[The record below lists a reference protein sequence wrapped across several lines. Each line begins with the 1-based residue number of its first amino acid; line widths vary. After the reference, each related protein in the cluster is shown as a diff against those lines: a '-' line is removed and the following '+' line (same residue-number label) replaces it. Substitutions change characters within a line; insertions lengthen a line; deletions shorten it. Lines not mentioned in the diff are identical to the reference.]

1 MTNQELFE
9 NIRSIHNEKQI
20 ISLCKK
26 LTKKCSFN
34 SGADIENLCRLAYW
48 LFVYGYVDEALSVCE
63 ITHDV
68 EFPGKGI
75 WAVWDFIM
83 FMWGLEVH
91 IYKNQNDI
99 EKANAIVQK
108 MHNLWMFP
116 PTLPPKNQE
125 HETTRRN
132 GFTVSFCSREKEISN
147 ASSETRADGWRFV
160 ALFMLIG
167 YGSTGLFPDLVKEKD
182 TVDRLVEEYIRK
194 LQR

>member
-1 MTNQELFE
+1 MTETIQ
-9 NIRSIHNEKQI
+9 NIMDTVDKKKVQ
-20 ISLCKK
+20 SLCKK
-26 LTKKCSFN
+26 VLKKCSFN
-34 SGADIENLCRLAYW
+34 SGADIQNLCHLAYW

-83 FMWGLEVH
+83 CMWGLEVH

-108 MHNLWMFP
+108 MDNLWMFP
-116 PTLPPKNQE
+116 PTLPPQNQE

-132 GFTVSFCSREKEISN
+132 RFTVSFCFREKEISN
-147 ASSETRADGWRFV
+147 ASSETRANGWRFV

-167 YGSTGLFPDLVKEKD
+167 YGSTGLFPHLVEEKD
-182 TVDRLVEEYIRK
+182 TVDKLVEEYIEK
-194 LQR
+194 LQCE